1 MGKAVLIL
9 GIILLS
15 ISLLLLASCANEQVA
30 KPLPN
35 GTDTSAPA
43 AQLVPA
49 QVAKQDVNATALSPS
64 KINKSVSSKPV
75 SATTGPLG
83 GTQAS
88 AATVTSTLTAATMLL
103 QGCIDTDGG
112 KERMVKGSV
121 QYNAANVS
129 ILKTDECIGTDL
141 REWYCSTS
149 GELEKEIL
157 VCSKG
162 CQDGRCLG

>member
-9 GIILLS
+9 GIIVLS

-43 AQLVPA
+43 TQPVPA
-49 QVAKQDVNATALSPS
+49 RVAKQDVNATALSPS
-64 KINKSVSSKPV
+64 EINKSVSSKPV
-75 SATTGPLG
+75 SATTGPLA

-88 AATVTSTLTAATMLL
+88 TATVNSTMVAAVVLM

-129 ILKTDECIGTDL
+129 IFRTDECLGTDL

-149 GELEKEIL
+149 GELEKAIL